1 MPSMPALALT
11 CAFSASASARFIA
24 GPTRTRVRGPDS
36 VLTLS
41 VNNIFDEKYYAS
53 TGFYNTVNYGEGVGA
68 ELMLR
73 ARF

>member
-1 MPSMPALALT
+1 MTEQA
-11 CAFSASASARFIA
+11 
-24 GPTRTRVRGPDS
+24 

-41 VNNIFDEKYYAS
+41 VNNVLDEKYYAS
-53 TGFYNTVNYGEGVGA
+53 TGFYNTVIYGDGISA